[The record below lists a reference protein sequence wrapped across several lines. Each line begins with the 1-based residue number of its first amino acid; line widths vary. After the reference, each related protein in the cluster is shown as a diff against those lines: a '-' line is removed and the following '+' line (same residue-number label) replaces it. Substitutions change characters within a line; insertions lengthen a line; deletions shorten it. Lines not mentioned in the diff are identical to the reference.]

1 MYLSNWL
8 VSECVCVCVYLSI
21 CVNLMPLIGTLI
33 SHKLSLITAH
43 KPDYN
48 NAREPLRQATRQG
61 CLGARFKSCS
71 IMVAAQK
78 A

>member
-1 MYLSNWL
+1 MS
-8 VSECVCVCVYLSI
+8 VYLSI

-48 NAREPLRQATRQG
+48 NAREPPRQAR
-61 CLGARFKSCS
+61 LAGARFKSCS

>member
-1 MYLSNWL
+1 
-8 VSECVCVCVYLSI
+8 
-21 CVNLMPLIGTLI
+21 MPLIGTLI

-48 NAREPLRQATRQG
+48 NARAPKAG
-61 CLGARFKSCS
+61 KADARFKSCS
-71 IMVAAQK
+71 MMVAAQK